1 MKVIFVPVSSN
12 PYQTILADSLS
23 KEGVSVSF
31 GITSN
36 LFSVLRSVKNNWKP
50 DVLHIHWPHPFLLA
64 SSRGK
69 TILKSSSFI
78 GELIILKLFGIKIVW
93 TVHNIISHESK
104 FKPLEVFFTN
114 LLSRLCNRI
123 IVHSSSAKNEVV
135 KMYKIR
141 DFSIIVIAHGNYI
154 DCYENMID
162 KAKAR
167 KQLHLSSEDVIFLYF
182 GKIRP
187 YKGVLELI
195 DAFKRLEQSQAKL
208 LLIGKPLNTE
218 VANDMV
224 KKCTKD
230 ERIRTVL
237 KFIPDDELQ
246 IYMNAADIVVLP
258 YKNILTSGAVILAMS
273 FGKPVIAPSIGC
285 IQDVLDKT
293 GSFLYVTS
301 DDEGL
306 IKAMGCA
313 LDTNLK
319 NMGEH
324 NFELVKQLRWDD
336 IAKRTYEVYEK
347 CLNLT
352 RLR

>member
-1 MKVIFVPVSSN
+1 MKVIFVPVYSN
-12 PYQTILADSLS
+12 PYQKMLADSLS

-31 GITSN
+31 GIRSS
-36 LFSVLRSVKNNWKP
+36 FCSMLRLVKNKWKP

-64 SSRGK
+64 SSRAK

-93 TVHNIISHESK
+93 TIHNIISHESK
-104 FKPLEVFFTN
+104 FKPLELFFTK

-135 KMYKIR
+135 KLYRIR

-154 DCYENMID
+154 DCYENVIG

-167 KQLHLSSEDVIFLYF
+167 KQLHLSSEKVIFLYV

-187 YKGVLELI
+187 YKGVFELI
-195 DAFKRLEQSQAKL
+195 DAFKGLEQSQAKL
-208 LLIGKPLNTE
+208 LLIGQPLNAE
-218 VANDMV
+218 VANDIV

-230 ERIRTVL
+230 ERIKTVL
-237 KFIPDDELQ
+237 KFVPDDELQ

-258 YKNILTSGAVILAMS
+258 YKNVLTSGAVILAMS

-285 IQDVLDKT
+285 IQDVLDKA

-301 DDEGL
+301 DEGGL
-306 IKAMGCA
+306 TKAMECA
-313 LDTNLK
+313 LDANLK

-324 NFELVKQLRWDD
+324 NFQLAKQLRWDD

-347 CLNLT
+347 CLNVAS
-352 RLR
+352 

>member
-1 MKVIFVPVSSN
+1 MKVIFVPVSIN
-12 PYQTILADSLS
+12 PYQKTLADSLS

-31 GITSN
+31 CITSN

-78 GELIILKLFGIKIVW
+78 GELIILKLFGVKIVW
-93 TVHNIISHESK
+93 TVHNIVSHESN
-104 FKPLEVFFTN
+104 FEPLELFFTK

-123 IVHSSSAKNEVV
+123 IVHSQSAKNEVI
-135 KMYKIR
+135 KTYKIR
-141 DFSIIVIAHGNYI
+141 DSSIIVIPHGNYI
-154 DCYENMID
+154 NCYQNVID

-167 KQLHLSSEDVIFLYF
+167 KQLHLSSEDVIFLYV

-208 LLIGKPLNTE
+208 LIVGKPLNAK
-218 VANDMV
+218 VANDVV

-273 FGKPVIAPSIGC
+273 FGKPVIAPFIGC
-285 IQDVLDKT
+285 IRDVLDNE
-293 GSFLYVTS
+293 GGFLYVTS
-301 DDEGL
+301 DEEGL
-306 IKAMGCA
+306 LKAMKCA
-313 LDTNLK
+313 LDDSLK
-319 NMGEH
+319 KMGEH
-324 NFELVKQLRWDD
+324 NFELAKQLRWDD
-336 IAKRTYEVYEK
+336 IAKRTYVVYEK
-347 CLNLT
+347 CLNSK
-352 RLR
+352 R